1 MLPENSQCAAGTD
14 DSNPGPE
21 VRVGPQN
28 RPKNPHHA
36 RSKQEYKTKGAK
48 TNMPQC
54 QQMGIVASAKH
65 HITPKVARF
74 EVQSANRS
82 SRAGKRLANT
92 GSLLIQLCPPIGPS
106 LPQVG
111 GDPTGHIEHRVESF
125 AGKTNLSHFLACSQS
140 CFEEEHKLA
149 CNAMRP
155 VQAPR
160 PKSACRK
167 KDATGYMSRNS
178 KLGAQKKMAIVLLVS
193 LETKVKFRS
202 PPLADELLS
211 SDFHAFRD
219 VSSFGPGFSSVSMHP
234 GPP

>member
-1 MLPENSQCAAGTD
+1 MTILSVLLPENSQCAAGTD

-48 TNMPQC
+48 TKMPQC
-54 QQMGIVASAKH
+54 QKMGIVASAKH

-111 GDPTGHIEHRVESF
+111 GTPQNILNIDLRALLEKPTCPTSLPAPNH
-125 AGKTNLSHFLACSQS
+125 ALKKNTNLHAMQCAQFKPPVPSQLAERRTQLGICQ
-140 CFEEEHKLA
+140 ETRNRGL
-149 CNAMRP
+149 
-155 VQAPR
+155 
-160 PKSACRK
+160 K
-167 KDATGYMSRNS
+167 KRW
-178 KLGAQKKMAIVLLVS
+178 Q
-193 LETKVKFRS
+193 
-202 PPLADELLS
+202 
-211 SDFHAFRD
+211 
-219 VSSFGPGFSSVSMHP
+219 
-234 GPP
+234 